1 VGGRAGKEN
10 SIGGD
15 MQIID
20 QVNKALASKKKGE
33 KWVEETLPTIVD
45 LNKEIKSLE
54 KAKEEEGEEYKKYLK
69 TVSEKYE
76 TALQPLN
83 AMNDRLR
90 QRIMTEYEGTDP
102 IIQEGVGQLV
112 FPESWGYELVDF
124 SKIEKKF
131 RKEVVDDKA
140 IKAEIK
146 AGVRN
151 IKGIKIVRVR
161 SLRVLTKVD

>member
-1 VGGRAGKEN
+1 
-10 SIGGD
+10 

-33 KWVEETLPTIVD
+33 KWVEESLPTIVD

-54 KAKEEEGEEYKKYLK
+54 KAEKEESEPFKAQISEINNKYGVALKPLGE
-69 TVSEKYE
+69 
-76 TALQPLN
+76 
-83 AMNDRLR
+83 MDDRLR
-90 QRIMTEYEGTDP
+90 QRIMTEHEGTEP
-102 IIQEGVGQLV
+102 VIQEGIGQLI
-112 FPESWGYELVDF
+112 FPESWGYEIADF
-124 SKIEKKF
+124 SKVEKRF

-151 IKGIKIVRVR
+151 IKGLKIEKVR
-161 SLRVLTKVD
+161 SLRVLTKIDG

>member
-1 VGGRAGKEN
+1 
-10 SIGGD
+10 

-33 KWVEETLPTIVD
+33 NWVEEILPTIVD

-54 KAKEEEGEEYKKYLK
+54 KAKEEEAEPFK
-69 TVSEKYE
+69 TQVKQINDKYE
-76 TALQPLN
+76 VALHPLGE
-83 AMNDRLR
+83 MNDRLR
-90 QRIMTEYEGTDP
+90 QRIMAEYEGTDP
-102 IIQEGVGQLV
+102 IIQEGIGQLI
-112 FPESWGYELVDF
+112 FPESWGYEIVEF
-124 SKIEKKF
+124 SKVEKKF

-151 IKGIKIVRVR
+151 IRGISIQRVR